1 METTVTP
8 VEVKAPTDLASDVV
22 AFFEALR
29 AEQTRFL
36 DAMAGARAVLQ
47 DGEGQLAQISAV
59 HGRLTRQFFD
69 AQRLIMQRRAEADAE
84 VEHISA
90 ETDEHAHTV
99 LASALA
105 HSAAASFTAPCA
117 NDRVSPPGT
126 ATDRESLERTSRH
139 AAAALSA
146 LAARTKHDAD
156 SIERV
161 VNEAFELRESQD
173 ARFERQLQHVLDEW
187 WEFEKQES
195 KALVDDARARS
206 AMRLHVTH
214 LEACQIMG
222 DVPPSSA
229 PPSVAAPIP
238 LALPPARS
246 ALPEQVQTV
255 LDGAGATDLESVFAD
270 LAAALAAPPVTDLHD
285 TDVIVRF
292 DPGAPPTSGRDAF
305 DHFWTTDLVVPP
317 APPARSDRFSFS
329 FSFSSVA
336 VRVVVPIFAIT
347 SLLAVIMAWMG

>member
-8 VEVKAPTDLASDVV
+8 AEVKATSDLALDVV
-22 AFFEALR
+22 TFFEALR
-29 AEQTRFL
+29 GEQTRFL
-36 DAMAGARAVLQ
+36 EAMAGARAVLR
-47 DGEGQLAQISAV
+47 DGDGQLAQISAV

-84 VEHISA
+84 VERISA

-105 HSAAASFTAPCA
+105 HSAAASFAAPCA
-117 NDRVSPPGT
+117 DDRVSPPGT
-126 ATDRESLERTSRH
+126 STDRESLERTSRH

-173 ARFERQLQHVLDEW
+173 ARFERQLQSVLDEW
-187 WEFEKQES
+187 WVFEKQES
-195 KALVDDARARS
+195 KALIEDARARS

-222 DVPPSSA
+222 DLASA
-229 PPSVAAPIP
+229 PELPTPAPI
-238 LALPPARS
+238 ALPPAAGRS
-246 ALPEQVQTV
+246 VLPEPVQTV
-255 LDGAGATDLESVFAD
+255 LDGAGATDLESVFAE
-270 LAAALAAPPVTDLHD
+270 LAAALAPSPVTDLHA

-292 DPGAPPTSGRDAF
+292 DPDVPAASGRDAF
-305 DHFWTTDLVVPP
+305 DHFWSTDLVVPP
-317 APPARSDRFSFS
+317 VAPPLPAKPDRFSL
-329 FSFSSVA
+329 SSVT

-347 SLLAVIMAWMG
+347 SLLAVLMAWMG

>member
-1 METTVTP
+1 M
-8 VEVKAPTDLASDVV
+8 
-22 AFFEALR
+22 R
-29 AEQTRFL
+29 
-36 DAMAGARAVLQ
+36 
-47 DGEGQLAQISAV
+47 
-59 HGRLTRQFFD
+59 RQ
-69 AQRLIMQRRAEADAE
+69 R
-84 VEHISA
+84 S
-90 ETDEHAHTV
+90 
-99 LASALA
+99 
-105 HSAAASFTAPCA
+105 
-117 NDRVSPPGT
+117 
-126 ATDRESLERTSRH
+126 
-139 AAAALSA
+139 SA
-146 LAARTKHDAD
+146 LAARTKRDAD

-222 DVPPSSA
+222 DVTPAPELPA
-229 PPSVAAPIP
+229 PPTVTSPMP

-246 ALPEQVQTV
+246 ALPEQVQSV
-255 LDGAGATDLESVFAD
+255 LAGAGATDLESVFAE
-270 LAAALAAPPVTDLHD
+270 LAAALAPAPVTDLHD

-292 DPGAPPTSGRDAF
+292 DPGAAPASGRDAF

-317 APPARSDRFSFS
+317 APPARSDRFSL
-329 FSFSSVA
+329 SSVA

-347 SLLAVIMAWMG
+347 SLLAVLMAWMG

>member
-8 VEVKAPTDLASDVV
+8 AEVKAPTDLANDVV

-36 DAMAGARAVLQ
+36 AAMADARAVLE

-84 VEHISA
+84 VERISA

-105 HSAAASFTAPCA
+105 HSAAASFAAPSA
-117 NDRVSPPGT
+117 EDRVSPPDT

-222 DVPPSSA
+222 DVTPAPELPAPST
-229 PPSVAAPIP
+229 VTAPIP
-238 LALPPARS
+238 PALPPARS
-246 ALPEQVQTV
+246 ALPEQVQSV
-255 LDGAGATDLESVFAD
+255 LDGAGATDLESVLAD
-270 LAAALAAPPVTDLHD
+270 LAAALAAAPVTDLHD

-292 DPGAPPTSGRDAF
+292 GLDAPPSTTGRDAF
-305 DHFWTTDLVVPP
+305 EHFWTTDLVVPP
-317 APPARSDRFSFS
+317 APPTRSDRFSL
-329 FSFSSVA
+329 SSVA

-347 SLLAVIMAWMG
+347 SLLAVLMAWMG